1 MNKKDLMQK
10 LQKNEYD
17 EYIAPENF
25 NINFPEYLD
34 DTKVMRA
41 LGKRSGGS
49 YILTNKL
56 SERILNDYNFIR
68 EVVTYENIKFLKKIK
83 SKYYLDEN
91 IYFYDLKK
99 RNNEWLE
106 HYGIEHYPEK
116 ILNDKKFIKK
126 AIEINPVIIF
136 FAGRSVFNDKKLIN
150 IGLQYFIKKT
160 KKMSKVHRLGAC
172 PDIKTNSPIRSFL
185 NERDLVRD
193 LIMYSPSI
201 FKSIST
207 ELKKDKELTLLAV
220 KKDDSNY
227 MHIHRNFKLDKEI
240 LIASFE
246 TGTMYSL
253 EYMDD
258 SFRSDPEVIFT
269 AINQCNRNSAFD
281 SEFMTELIDTEL
293 LKNKEFVLKVLNSK
307 LSNAYQYI
315 DFDAASG
322 MGYRDLWLQ
331 RQSEEYERLTSTFH

>member
-1 MNKKDLMQK
+1 MNKKDLILK
-10 LQKNEYD
+10 LQNND
-17 EYIAPENF
+17 YIDISNF
-25 NINFPEYLD
+25 NKDFPEYLND
-34 DTKVMRA
+34 IKVMRA
-41 LGKRSGGS
+41 LGKRSAGL
-49 YILTNKL
+49 YILTKKL
-56 SERILNDYNFIR
+56 TDKILNDYYFIR
-68 EVVTYENIKFLKKIK
+68 EIVTYENIRFLKKSK
-83 SKYYLDEN
+83 SKYYLDKN
-91 IYFYDLKK
+91 IYFHDLKK
-99 RNNEWLE
+99 RNRDWID
-106 HYGIEHYPEK
+106 HYGIEFYPDE
-116 ILNDKKFIKK
+116 ILDDKGFIKK
-126 AIEINPVIIF
+126 AIEVNPVIVF
-136 FAGRSVFNDKKLIN
+136 FAGKIVCNDKKLIN
-150 IGLQYFIKKT
+150 FGLQQFIKKT
-160 KKMSKVHRLGAC
+160 KKISKVHRLGAC
-172 PDIKTNSPIRSFL
+172 PDIKKNSPIRKFL
-185 NERDLVRD
+185 NDKNLVKE
-193 LIMYSPSI
+193 LIMYAPKI
-201 FKSIST
+201 FESISV

-220 KKDDSNY
+220 KTYDSNY
-227 MHIHRNFKLDKEI
+227 MYIHKNFKLDKEI

-269 AINQCNRNSAFD
+269 AINQCNRSRAFD